1 MTTQMIRA
9 AATLLAVLLAP
20 APVRGGEKVNVNTAT
35 REELLK
41 LPEMNEAR
49 VKAILNYRV
58 TEGELIQLE
67 ELELVPQVK
76 PIFPKIKDHL
86 VLE

>member
-1 MTTQMIRA
+1 MNGKAIRIVA
-9 AATLLAVLLAP
+9 ALAALALAP
-20 APVRGGEKVNVNTAT
+20 AEALAGEKINVNTAD
-35 REELLK
+35 EAALMK

-49 VKAILNYRV
+49 VKAILNYRA
-58 TEGELIQLE
+58 TQGELIQLE

>member
-1 MTTQMIRA
+1 MTTRTIRA
-9 AATLLAVLLAP
+9 AATLLAVLFAAVPALA
-20 APVRGGEKVNVNTAT
+20 GDKVNVNTAT
-35 REELLK
+35 QAELLK

-49 VKAILNYRV
+49 AKAILNYRA
-58 TEGELIQLE
+58 TQGELIQLE

-76 PIFPKIKDHL
+76 PIFAKIKDHL

>member
-1 MTTQMIRA
+1 MTTQTIRA
-9 AATLLAVLLAP
+9 AALLAVLSAPGLAL
-20 APVRGGEKVNVNTAT
+20 AEHGINVNTASQ
-35 REELLK
+35 EEIMK

-49 VKAILNYRV
+49 AKAILNYRA
-58 TEGELIQLE
+58 TQGELIQLE